1 MPDNSPNYNLE
12 QSLIHTKKYIVHLQL
27 CKWNIKNSR
36 LKGKNMQ
43 INLSLKNLYIYLNIS
58 FCGPDNIKILE
69 SNYIQILNTPS
80 KQLEN

>member
-1 MPDNSPNYNLE
+1 
-12 QSLIHTKKYIVHLQL
+12 
-27 CKWNIKNSR
+27 
-36 LKGKNMQ
+36 MQ